1 MRRDIQALK
10 GATIELQKLEQLRPS
25 LNEALEQTY
34 QIAESAHRKQWK
46 AQSRKLRLNKA
57 LLDSHLAGRPGF
69 SLACSGP
76 QLGSLGSRPCKI
88 SSETLQQ
95 SLPLTDADC
104 E

>member
-34 QIAESAHRKQWK
+34 QIAESAHRKQEK
-46 AQSRKLRLNKA
+46 AKSQVELNKA

-88 SSETLQQ
+88 SRNLTAVC
-95 SLPLTDADC
+95 LTDADC

>member
-34 QIAESAHRKQWK
+34 QIAESAHREQEK
-46 AQSRKLRLNKA
+46 AKSQVELNKA

-88 SSETLQQ
+88 SRKPYS
-95 SLPLTDADC
+95 SLPHRC
-104 E
+104 